1 MKLKSVEKL
10 ENSKVC
16 LEIVVEPAE
25 FEVGL
30 DYAYHKN
37 VGKINIPGFRKGKA
51 PRKMIE
57 RMYGPTVF
65 AEDAVNFAF
74 PIAYEAA
81 LKESG
86 LEPVEQADIEVTE
99 FEPTTF
105 TFKATVTVVPEVTLG
120 EYKGLTAVR
129 PAATV
134 AKADVDAEIA
144 RLVERNSRLVTVE
157 RASKE
162 GDTVVI
168 DFEGF
173 VDGVAFEGGKS
184 EKHNLKLGSGQFIP
198 GFEEQLVGKS
208 AGDECDVNVTFPT
221 EYHSDDLAGK
231 EAVFKVKVCEV
242 KETEAPVVDDEFAK
256 DVSEFD
262 TLEAL
267 KNSIEAKLL
276 ESREKMADEAFQ
288 EALLDKIINGMQVE
302 IPEVMIENQLDRV
315 TDDFANRLSAQGLT
329 LEAYLQMSNM
339 DVPTFRNNFRDG
351 AIRQI
356 KVNLALKKIAALENI
371 TVTDEELEEEYK
383 NLAEQYGMPL
393 ERLKGYIPVD
403 MMMGDMLIMKT
414 SKFIREN
421 NKSRKAAAKKAS
433 AKKDEAERAD
443 EEKKPAAKK
452 TTAKKAPAKKAADDG
467 EAKAAPK
474 KRTTKKKA
482 EDAE

>member
-86 LEPVEQADIEVTE
+86 VEPVEQADIEVTE

-105 TFKATVTVVPEVTLG
+105 TFKATVTVSPEVTLG
-120 EYKGLTAVR
+120 DYKGMTALR

-134 AKADVDAEIA
+134 EAADVEAEIN
-144 RLVERNSRLVTVE
+144 RLVERNSRLVSVE

-184 EKHNLKLGSGQFIP
+184 ENHNLKLGSGQFIP
-198 GFEEQLVGKS
+198 GFEDQLVGKS
-208 AGDECDVNVTFPT
+208 AGEECDVNVTFPT

-231 EAVFKVKVCEV
+231 EAVFKVKVNEV
-242 KETEAPVVDDEFAK
+242 KETEAPAVDDEFAK

-262 TLEAL
+262 TLDEL
-267 KNSIEAKLL
+267 KKDIEKKILD
-276 ESREKMADEAFQ
+276 SREKMADEAF
-288 EALLDKIINGMQVE
+288 ENALLDKIINNMQVE
-302 IPEVMIENQLDRV
+302 IPEIMIENQLDRV
-315 TDDFANRLSAQGLT
+315 TDDFANRLSTQGLT

-351 AIRQI
+351 AVRQVKI
-356 KVNLALKKIAALENI
+356 NLALKEIAKVENI
-371 TVTDEELEEEYK
+371 TVTEEEIEAEYAS
-383 NLAEQYGMPL
+383 LAEQYGMPL
-393 ERLKGYIPVD
+393 DRLKGYLSVD
-403 MMMGDMLIMKT
+403 MMMSDMMLMKT

-421 NKSRKAAAKKAS
+421 NKSRKPAAKKAAAKK
-433 AKKDEAERAD
+433 DEDAPA

-452 TTAKKAPAKKAADDG
+452 TTTAKKAPAKKAADG
-467 EAKAAPK
+467 EAAPK
-474 KRTTKKKA
+474 KRTTTKKKA

>member
-81 LKESG
+81 IKESG
-86 LEPVEQADIEVTE
+86 VEPVEQADIEVTE

-105 TFKATVTVVPEVTLG
+105 TFKATVTVSPEVTLG
-120 EYKGLTAVR
+120 EYKGMTAVR

-134 AKADVDAEIA
+134 EAKDVDAEIN
-144 RLVERNSRLVTVE
+144 RLKERNSRLVSVD

-173 VDGVAFEGGKS
+173 VDGVAFDGGKS
-184 EKHNLKLGSGQFIP
+184 DNHSLKLGSGQFIP
-198 GFEEQLVGKS
+198 GFEDQLVGKS
-208 AGDECDVNVTFPT
+208 AGDKCDVNVTFPT

-231 EAVFKVKVCEV
+231 EAVFKVKVNEV
-242 KETEAPVVDDEFAK
+242 KETEEPALDDEFAK
-256 DVSEFD
+256 DVSEFETMD
-262 TLEAL
+262 EL
-267 KNSIEAKLL
+267 KKDIEAKLL
-276 ESREKMADEAFQ
+276 DSREKMADEAF
-288 EALLDKIINGMQVE
+288 ENALLDKIINNMQVE
-302 IPEVMIENQLDRV
+302 IPEIMIENQLDRV
-315 TDDFANRLSAQGLT
+315 TDDFANRLNAQGLT
-329 LEAYLQMSNM
+329 LEAYLQMSGM

-351 AIRQI
+351 ATRQVKI
-356 KVNLALKKIAALENI
+356 NLALKEIAKVENI
-371 TVTDEELEEEYK
+371 TVSAEEIEEEYK
-383 NLAEQYGMPL
+383 NLAEQYDMPI
-393 ERLKGYIPVD
+393 ERLKGFISVD
-403 MMMGDMLIMKT
+403 MMMSDMLLMKT

-421 NKSRKAAAKKAS
+421 NKSRKSAAKKPA
-433 AKKDEAERAD
+433 AKKDDAEGA
-443 EEKKPAAKK
+443 EKKPAAKK
-452 TTAKKAPAKKAADDG
+452 TTAAKKAPAKKAAEG
-467 EAKAAPK
+467 EEKAAPK
-474 KRTTKKKA
+474 KRTTTKKKA